1 MSDTMNEYKYL
12 YHHEVSELRD
22 KEVTLNASEGEEV
35 GGYMQRNTTQASMRL
50 FSGSTEHQKIMVK
63 KKTFQILGEIVNL
76 EFNIQPN

>member
-1 MSDTMNEYKYL
+1 MNEYKYL

-22 KEVTLNASEGEEV
+22 KEVTLKASEGEEV